1 MSEPVE
7 LVPAPPQAKP
17 AGSRSAQIIAWLVLA
32 LVVVVVAVGTSP
44 FWAPTLTAV
53 LPWGQRPAVQA
64 DNSAAVS
71 VRSLEN
77 RLGAAETALKE
88 QADRIARLEARPVAA
103 PPAPAPAPTPAAPT
117 PSPAPAQQSAAS
129 ADAIK
134 ALQDQLAKL
143 TADQKTREA
152 RIDQLESRIAAS
164 GEQGR
169 AERAMLL
176 ALAGLR
182 VGVEGSGPYT
192 AELAAVQSLAGDRP
206 EVKDTVA
213 KLAEDAK
220 TGLPSTASLTERFDR
235 NVAPAILRA
244 RGNTKSG
251 DWWQQIRGRL
261 ERLVVIRRIAPG
273 GPAPRDATEAA
284 VARADAALRAGDL
297 THAVAA
303 LDDLS
308 GDAALAAAPWLAQ
321 AKRRLDAEAA
331 LAKLWRDEIA
341 KTADGKSEGRP

>member
-1 MSEPVE
+1 
-7 LVPAPPQAKP
+7 
-17 AGSRSAQIIAWLVLA
+17 
-32 LVVVVVAVGTSP
+32 
-44 FWAPTLTAV
+44 

-88 QADRIARLEARPVAA
+88 QADRIARLEARLVAA
-103 PPAPAPAPTPAAPT
+103 PPAPAPAPT
-117 PSPAPAQQSAAS
+117 PAPAQQSAAS

-192 AELAAVQSLAGDRP
+192 AELAAVQ
-206 EVKDTVA
+206 
-213 KLAEDAK
+213 
-220 TGLPSTASLTERFDR
+220 
-235 NVAPAILRA
+235 
-244 RGNTKSG
+244 
-251 DWWQQIRGRL
+251 
-261 ERLVVIRRIAPG
+261 
-273 GPAPRDATEAA
+273 
-284 VARADAALRAGDL
+284 
-297 THAVAA
+297 
-303 LDDLS
+303 
-308 GDAALAAAPWLAQ
+308 
-321 AKRRLDAEAA
+321 
-331 LAKLWRDEIA
+331 
-341 KTADGKSEGRP
+341 

>member
-1 MSEPVE
+1 
-7 LVPAPPQAKP
+7 
-17 AGSRSAQIIAWLVLA
+17 IIAWLVLA

-103 PPAPAPAPTPAAPT
+103 PPAPAPAPAPTPAPAAPT

-235 NVAPAILRA
+235 NVAPAIL
-244 RGNTKSG
+244 
-251 DWWQQIRGRL
+251 L
-261 ERLVVIRRIAPG
+261 
-273 GPAPRDATEAA
+273 
-284 VARADAALRAGDL
+284 
-297 THAVAA
+297 
-303 LDDLS
+303 
-308 GDAALAAAPWLAQ
+308 
-321 AKRRLDAEAA
+321 
-331 LAKLWRDEIA
+331 
-341 KTADGKSEGRP
+341 